1 MIALRPE
8 CDGRITG
15 YSGVDGIERRFGD
28 AIVVE
33 TGEIGN
39 QITEIQDRYMSLIA
53 VMER

>member
-1 MIALRPE
+1 MVQAVGASLHNMIA
-8 CDGRITG
+8 D
-15 YSGVDGIERRFGD
+15 RFGD